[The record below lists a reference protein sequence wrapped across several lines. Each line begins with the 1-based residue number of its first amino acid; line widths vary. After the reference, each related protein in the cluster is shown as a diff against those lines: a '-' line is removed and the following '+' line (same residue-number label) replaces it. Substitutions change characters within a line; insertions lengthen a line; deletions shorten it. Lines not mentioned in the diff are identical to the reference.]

1 MCRLLE
7 NTGSFDPQT
16 RSLQTP
22 IPRTRISGSDY
33 TLAIALRHII
43 AEIDISN
50 TRRFQ
55 RELSYGFT
63 CFDRLLLDSPALIL
77 LSSRTLDDLALCK
90 LNPTP
95 VPFFRLY
102 DDSQLNHHIKE
113 KRTAASEWA

>member
-1 MCRLLE
+1 MCQNFSESVSRILRAVE
-7 NTGSFDPQT
+7 EHKT
-16 RSLQTP
+16 RN
-22 IPRTRISGSDY
+22 ISPGSDY
-33 TLAIALRHII
+33 ILAIALRHII

-113 KRTAASEWA
+113 TRTAAAEWA